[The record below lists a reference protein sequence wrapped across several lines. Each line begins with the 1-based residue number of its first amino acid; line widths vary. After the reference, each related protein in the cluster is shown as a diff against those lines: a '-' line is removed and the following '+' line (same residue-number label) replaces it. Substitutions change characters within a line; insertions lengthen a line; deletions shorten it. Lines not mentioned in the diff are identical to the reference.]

1 VARIGQALSF
11 SLQDEVDGRPLT
23 PENVDLLTLHQFLGE
38 VIELIQ
44 GEAKRAEMGQP
55 TVATEEVLELRLIEV
70 VRPLKDIDEDK
81 LKSLWRKGRVAWSGI
96 SSPTEWVEN
105 LRES

>member
-1 VARIGQALSF
+1 MTSIGQPLSF
-11 SLQDEVDGRPLT
+11 SLHDEVEGRPLT
-23 PENVDLLTLHQFLGE
+23 PENV
-38 VIELIQ
+38 

-55 TVATEEVLELRLIEV
+55 MVATGELRDLRLIEV